1 MRAFMIV
8 SMLTIGLAG
17 HALAQQPSPLHYY
30 LTLFKYSDSAIKAMI
45 ENPQDRSAAARK
57 LAEGFGGK
65 QDSVFFYATGRD
77 YDGLVISEL
86 PDEVSAEALAMTVRA
101 TGNFQKLEIIPL
113 VTAEQF
119 KMAMEKAQQAKT
131 GYTPPTLTK

>member
-1 MRAFMIV
+1 M
-8 SMLTIGLAG
+8 
-17 HALAQQPSPLHYY
+17 
-30 LTLFKYSDSAIKAMI
+30 
-45 ENPQDRSAAARK
+45 
-57 LAEGFGGK
+57 AEGFGGK

-101 TGNFQKLEIIPL
+101 TGNLQKLEIIPL

-119 KMAMEKAQQAKT
+119 KMAMERAQQAKT

>member
-1 MRAFMIV
+1 
-8 SMLTIGLAG
+8 
-17 HALAQQPSPLHYY
+17 
-30 LTLFKYSDSAIKAMI
+30 
-45 ENPQDRSAAARK
+45 
-57 LAEGFGGK
+57 
-65 QDSVFFYATGRD
+65 
-77 YDGLVISEL
+77 
-86 PDEVSAEALAMTVRA
+86 MTVRA